1 MKQDEA
7 PVILDGK
14 KAKLK
19 KKNHIP
25 VIVCKIE
32 TTLSINYHK
41 IGLRFSAWNCL
52 RPIIVKQIIELIL
65 ESGQAQG
72 SPTEKTLLEAMS
84 K

>member
-1 MKQDEA
+1 MRQDKA
-7 PVILDGK
+7 PIILDG

-19 KKNHIP
+19 KNHIL

-52 RPIIVKQIIELIL
+52 RQIIVKQILELIL
-65 ESGQAQG
+65 ESG
-72 SPTEKTLLEAMS
+72 
-84 K
+84 